1 MLLDT
6 NQIQQY
12 WGILAFLGGI
22 LVTLVVTLYKLSRW
36 AGSLVTREDQDYQ
49 VDRITSQISDLSREV
64 KESDNRNEE
73 RFLALAQHMESLVMT
88 DQMLADQDDEL
99 EEEIDELR
107 QVIGG
112 RNGNN

>member
-6 NQIQQY
+6 DQIQQY

-22 LVTLVVTLYKLSRW
+22 LATLVVTLYKLSRW

-49 VDRITSQISDLSREV
+49 ADRITSQISDLSKQVRD
-64 KESDNRNEE
+64 SDDRNEE

-107 QVIGG
+107 QAMGG
-112 RNGNN
+112 KGNN